1 MLANIRQFESLQENF
16 GHSDV
21 SSDLSVFNPEFYQVE
36 NAPLQPITPVT
47 PVTDG
52 TSMPQW
58 KKTVDERL
66 GNLERNLGNVQRDLG
81 NVQRTMA
88 TKADFNE
95 LKSELKEIKTLIQQ
109 QRSQ

>member
-16 GHSDV
+16 GHSDI
-21 SSDLSVFNPEFYQVE
+21 SSDLSAFNPAPHQVE
-36 NAPLQPITPVT
+36 NVPVQPITPVT
-47 PVTDG
+47 PVTEG
-52 TSMPQW
+52 ASMPQW

-88 TKADFNE
+88 TKDDLRSLEERLTA
-95 LKSELKEIKTLIQQ
+95 LIK
-109 QRSQ
+109 QR